1 MQVINIALFQFYGT
15 IITSKQQKEITMSS
29 SKKSNL
35 IANLAGA
42 LNRACNSKV
51 TVEQVNH
58 WFGIDATIDTISRV
72 YSDVKDNTPNRLTVE
87 QVLSAWDA
95 TEALNNAPVKY
106 NHAFDLAFAVIS
118 EHSDSENIDAVTIRN
133 AINKRLAGLSDEEL
147 LEAVGGSFDC
157 HEE

>member
-1 MQVINIALFQFYGT
+1 
-15 IITSKQQKEITMSS
+15 MSS

-58 WFGIDATIDTISRV
+58 WFGKDATIDTISRV
-72 YSDVKDNTPNRLTVE
+72 YHDVENNTPNRLTVE
-87 QVLSAWDA
+87 QVLSTWDA
-95 TEALNNAPVKY
+95 SEAIKNAPVKY
-106 NHAFDLAFAVIS
+106 NHAFDIAFALVS
-118 EHSDSENIDAVTIRN
+118 EHEDSEKIDAVTIRN

-147 LEAVGGSFDC
+147 LEAVGASFDC